1 MKDIKKFINES
12 LNTWSL
18 TKDQEKII
26 FGALDVIT
34 KLVKEDEFCKALN
47 VDRNTFDELYE
58 DFGDQLNKNESK
70 LVTTVSKALNKIIQ
84 IYTNM
89 KSINDIVNESQS
101 KKINVLVTLDDFNN
115 DVYNTLTELL
125 FEYNQAGKNI
135 RKSDAQKALDEF
147 IRKFYE

>member
-47 VDRNTFDELYE
+47 IDRDTFDELYE
-58 DFGDQLNKNESK
+58 DFADQLNKNESK
-70 LVTTVSKALNKIIQ
+70 LVTTVSKALNKII
-84 IYTNM
+84 
-89 KSINDIVNESQS
+89 
-101 KKINVLVTLDDFNN
+101 
-115 DVYNTLTELL
+115 
-125 FEYNQAGKNI
+125 
-135 RKSDAQKALDEF
+135 
-147 IRKFYE
+147 